1 MLFLGADSNKCLF
14 YAVQLAKEYYES
26 HAPKMTEAESS
37 QSRKN
42 FGKTYKHQE
51 TTLKKGVEW
60 LMNLALDHDNLKK
73 DNSSTQ
79 AGFDIDLLSKVSNF
93 FKFYF
98 IEMLLDTTM
107 L

>member
-1 MLFLGADSNKCLF
+1 
-14 YAVQLAKEYYES
+14 
-26 HAPKMTEAESS
+26 MTEAESS

-73 DNSSTQ
+73 DNSSSQ

-93 FKFYF
+93 SSF
-98 IEMLLDTTM
+98 ILLRCF
-107 L
+107 